1 MEDIIGYVL
10 TGGAAAAGV
19 KLLDNLIQWLL
30 NRRAAEKD
38 KATETHEK
46 TAAEKEQEMDDV
58 KKTVRDLAGG
68 QRIILHDRIKY
79 LGRCYIQDEQIRLD
93 DREDLLKMHDAYHQL
108 GGNGNLKAL
117 MDDVLELP
125 LRHD

>member
-30 NRRAAEKD
+30 TRRAATRD
-38 KATETHEK
+38 KAVETSRK
-46 TAAEKEQEMDDV
+46 TDAEKEQEMDEV
-58 KKTVRDLAGG
+58 KRTVCDLAGG
-68 QRIILHDRIKY
+68 QMIILHDRIKY
-79 LGRCYIQDEQIRLD
+79 LGRCYIQDGEIRLD
-93 DREDLLKMHDAYHQL
+93 DREDLLKMHEAYHKL
-108 GGNGNLKAL
+108 GGNGNLNVL
-117 MDDVLELP
+117 MDDVLELS

>member
-30 NRRAAEKD
+30 ARRAATKD
-38 KATETHEK
+38 KADATHKKTE
-46 TAAEKEQEMDDV
+46 AEKAQELDDV
-58 KKTVRDLAGG
+58 KKTVQDLAGG
-68 QRIILHDRIKY
+68 QMIILHDRIKY
-79 LGRCYIQDEQIRLD
+79 LGRCYIKDCEIRLD
-93 DREDLLKMHDAYHQL
+93 DREDLLKMHEAYHQL
-108 GGNGNLKAL
+108 GGNGNLNAL
-117 MDDVLELP
+117 MDDVLDLP